1 MKSAPRVAS
10 ARVTTPSLSRS
21 STFTVKGASTP
32 PPKSASRLV
41 LRTTVEL
48 SGSLRYNSR
57 VTPARKKSLLP
68 MAPSFNA
75 LLISVVSPSTLSWFT
90 AVVFATCRTPRLGLS
105 LVV

>member
-41 LRTTVEL
+41 LRTTAEL

-57 VTPARKKSLLP
+57 VPPARKKSLLP
-68 MAPSFNA
+68 MAPSFA
-75 LLISVVSPSTLSWFT
+75 ELLIAAVVPSTLSGFT
-90 AVVFATCRTPRLGLS
+90 VVVFATCRTPRLAPT